1 MKVADNDL
9 LQALLLSPS
18 AAEAAKALG
27 ISRQSVCKR
36 LKNPILREKFS
47 NLRRQ
52 ALESSATV
60 LSQNSTAA
68 AERLAELLRSPNEQ
82 IALAAA
88 TRIIKLSAVSLEQL
102 DILERL
108 DNLEMLTENDD
119 ERG

>member
-1 MKVADNDL
+1 MKVTDDDL
-9 LQALLLSPS
+9 IQTLLTSSS

-68 AERLAELLRSPNEQ
+68 AERLAELSKSANEQ

-88 TRIIKLSAVSLEQL
+88 TRILQLSAAAVDRI

-108 DNLEMLTENDD
+108 DNLEMLTENDN